1 MHRDLV
7 GKISH
12 TKNNDWRQKNMLN
25 FDEFTALVTERIGEY
40 LPDVKIEEV
49 KVTKVKKVNQEL
61 TGMMI
66 MKEGENTCP
75 NIYLEGFY
83 DSYHR
88 GMSMDS
94 VLREVADMYNESYQK
109 IPNVSIVSDFSDKD
123 YILENVY
130 LTLVNRAQN
139 EDLIDECPHMD
150 IEGMPDIMGIYRVSV
165 NGLNTDDVASYRLDN
180 NALDKTDVSIEELER
195 VAMKNTKRM
204 FPPMMENLCD
214 ILARNRPAG
223 QTMDVPE
230 NDMLKII
237 SNEKNLYGATAVLY
251 TDELT
256 ELAESL
262 GENLILIPSSIH
274 EFLAVPDNERF
285 RAEDFCSMVQ
295 DVNMNMLYLS
305 ERLSNNIFYFNKDT
319 REYSQLTHVDRRLD
333 DDFSMDKVV

>member
-1 MHRDLV
+1 
-7 GKISH
+7 
-12 TKNNDWRQKNMLN
+12 
-25 FDEFTALVTERIGEY
+25 
-40 LPDVKIEEV
+40 
-49 KVTKVKKVNQEL
+49 
-61 TGMMI
+61 
-66 MKEGENTCP
+66 
-75 NIYLEGFY
+75 
-83 DSYHR
+83 
-88 GMSMDS
+88 
-94 VLREVADMYNESYQK
+94 
-109 IPNVSIVSDFSDKD
+109 
-123 YILENVY
+123 
-130 LTLVNRAQN
+130 
-139 EDLIDECPHMD
+139 
-150 IEGMPDIMGIYRVSV
+150 MPDIMGIYRVSV

-180 NALDKTDVSIEELER
+180 NALDKTDVSIEELEI